1 MRLYTKRM
9 TKRNRESAGYVGM
22 WIVFLCARGPAPK
35 RCKKRMCFLVNSPP
49 AAGEKFSGS
58 ISPSRLAPIRIGRGR
73 RPDECG
79 LRRLL
84 SAGGS
89 GGAGGIAYLQQFSSS
104 VEPAA
109 GGRGRVKAGP
119 SSPGGASLDRA
130 ALLSVLSEDAPIGA
144 SPGGNAKEVTRR
156 RRRVTTTV

>member
-1 MRLYTKRM
+1 MNKRLYT
-9 TKRNRESAGYVGM
+9 TPSTQE
-22 WIVFLCARGPAPK
+22 RGPAAK
-35 RCKKRMCFLVNSPP
+35 RCKKRMFFLVNKQSACRRRKIFRVDLSHRQAAPP
-49 AAGEKFSGS
+49 ST
-58 ISPSRLAPIRIGRGR
+58 IRIGRGR

-79 LRRLL
+79 LRGLL

-109 GGRGRVKAGP
+109 GGRGRGKAGP
-119 SSPGGASLDRA
+119 SSPGGASLRA
-130 ALLSVLSEDAPIGA
+130 AVLSVLSEDAPIGA